1 MVNHAKTNA
10 DVTSN
15 AAAIS
20 ETSKRLIDNMRDL
33 IWALNP
39 ENTTTGDLIAAIRE
53 FASDY
58 LEDFTAE
65 LHFHIPSN
73 FPDFQIRK
81 ECYREVLMT
90 VKESLNNIVK
100 HSEAKEINLEIS
112 LNDND
117 LIISV
122 SDNGRGLPAEKEK
135 SGNGLTN
142 MQVRISSIGGDFRIK
157 SEPNKGTSITI
168 MVPVIQ
174 LAKT

>member
-1 MVNHAKTNA
+1 M
-10 DVTSN
+10 
-15 AAAIS
+15 
-20 ETSKRLIDNMRDL
+20 
-33 IWALNP
+33 
-39 ENTTTGDLIAAIRE
+39 
-53 FASDY
+53 
-58 LEDFTAE
+58 
-65 LHFHIPSN
+65 
-73 FPDFQIRK
+73 
-81 ECYREVLMT
+81 
-90 VKESLNNIVK
+90 
-100 HSEAKEINLEIS
+100 S